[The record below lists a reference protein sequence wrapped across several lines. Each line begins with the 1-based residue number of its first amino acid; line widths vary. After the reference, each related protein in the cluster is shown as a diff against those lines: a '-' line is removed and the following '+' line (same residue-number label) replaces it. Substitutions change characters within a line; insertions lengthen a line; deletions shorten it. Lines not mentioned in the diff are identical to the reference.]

1 MSAIQSATPYLA
13 LTGGTVTGNI
23 TDNGHLQF
31 GGTTPGVAIAAGA
44 GSSPPTPAV
53 VLASGSNDC
62 AGAITWGTGTA
73 PNTQAQLTV
82 TFSTPF
88 VIPGGGAPHIVL
100 CAANSA
106 TAALNIFHSGASPTG
121 FNVGVVTAPA
131 ASQANTTYSF
141 TYVVLG

>member
-1 MSAIQSATPYLA
+1 MAAIQSPTPYLA
-13 LTGGTVTGNI
+13 LSGGTVTGNI
-23 TDNGHLQF
+23 TDNGHLHF
-31 GGTTPGVAIAAGA
+31 GGTVPGIAPAAGA
-44 GSSPPTPAV
+44 GSSPPPP
-53 VLASGSNDC
+53 VLTTGSNDC
-62 AGAITWGTGTA
+62 AGAITWGTGLS
-73 PNTQAQLTV
+73 PNTQVQLTV

-100 CAANSA
+100 CAANAA

-131 ASQANTTYSF
+131 ASQGNTTYSF